1 MLLNKV
7 MKYADDNA
15 AFISGKASNDI
26 NEKHTE
32 ILVGWLNGSLKMNW
46 LVRWKWTDINLRK
59 SIEPFES
66 YFQLKEQSIP
76 QEIDPTW

>member
-32 ILVGWLNGSLKMNW
+32 ILVGWLNGSLKMN
-46 LVRWKWTDINLRK
+46 
-59 SIEPFES
+59 
-66 YFQLKEQSIP
+66 
-76 QEIDPTW
+76 

>member
-1 MLLNKV
+1 LRGNTKPTARDQSRLDPWHTTIFNQMLLNKV

-32 ILVGWLNGSLKMNW
+32 ILVGWLNGSLKMN
-46 LVRWKWTDINLRK
+46 
-59 SIEPFES
+59 
-66 YFQLKEQSIP
+66 
-76 QEIDPTW
+76 